1 MTLAL
6 LGVNTPICE
15 GKCEE
20 NLWLEE
26 IVMLCFSQSEWNGA
40 ARLRFRMFVVVGGVP
55 A

>member
-26 IVMLCFSQSEWNGA
+26 IVRCFSQSEWNGA
-40 ARLRFRMFVVVGGVP
+40 ARLRFRMFVVAGGVP